1 MIARSGDFM
10 EKVPHLEIPI
20 WAIKIITDLLGY
32 ISLLDLKLV
41 DPQADINHP
50 HCHLMVDL
58 PSNLFKIWDLIL
70 VHRTLLIFNQA
81 MDLMKGKELGLEGRL
96 IMKV

>member
-1 MIARSGDFM
+1 MIARLGDFM
-10 EKVPHLEIPI
+10 EKAPHLEIPI
-20 WAIKIITDLLGY
+20 WAIKIITDPSGY
-32 ISLLDLKLV
+32 INLLDLKLV

-50 HCHLMVDL
+50 HLMVDL

-96 IMKV
+96 IMQV